1 MEVLEV
7 IRILFLASYVYLLH
21 ISEEENFCVFYKD
34 DGRMLLSR
42 SFGLLMFFSWSE
54 LIKYSQFI

>member
-54 LIKYSQFI
+54 LIKYSQFT

>member
-21 ISEEENFCVFYKD
+21 ISEEDNFCVVYKD

-54 LIKYSQFI
+54 LIKYSQYT